1 MLSSCV
7 YHAQYQQKDIVY
19 FLNAAGD
26 LIDLLGALAPD
37 TLPDYDKMS
46 HHERLRTV
54 NLQGRCSALIKVR
67 VTFLFAVFDCL
78 KAPRFNYF
86 L

>member
-1 MLSSCV
+1 MWCINACV
-7 YHAQYQQKDIVY
+7 CVCDVQYQQKDIVL

-26 LIDLLGALAPD
+26 LIDLVGALAPD

-46 HHERLRTV
+46 HHERLRVV

-67 VTFLFAVFDCL
+67 ATLV
-78 KAPRFNYF
+78 
-86 L
+86 